1 RLSTCGV
8 DYVDTRRATP
18 CGSTHNSRH
27 DSPRDLRHD
36 SPRDLQREPLG
47 DLPPRFTIHARA
59 LRMRRRDKS
68 AGTAPV
74 PLGAPAFGSASS
86 RARPAPRLRHPA
98 YESTFELP
106 P

>member
-1 RLSTCGV
+1 MSTRAALHRAVQHITHGMIHRAICGMIH
-8 DYVDTRRATP
+8 RAICSASHWATY
-18 CGSTHNSRH
+18 
-27 DSPRDLRHD
+27 
-36 SPRDLQREPLG
+36 
-47 DLPPRFTIHARA
+47 
-59 LRMRRRDKS
+59 RRDSRSTLAHCECGAAIKS